1 MFLTAAEL
9 ATLTGYRQKGR
20 QLARLRQ
27 MGIPFWTNAAGQPV
41 VARADT
47 NTRSAIVPL
56 LRNLLDV
63 VLDPHPGGG
72 GKRDERG

>member
-9 ATLTGYRQKGR
+9 AILTGYRQKGR

-41 VARADT
+41 VARA
-47 NTRSAIVPL
+47 AIEGRKAPARPTQDWVPAWAGS
-56 LRNLLDV
+56 R
-63 VLDPHPGGG
+63 P
-72 GKRDERG
+72 

>member
-41 VARADT
+41 VARA
-47 NTRSAIVPL
+47 AIEGRKAPA
-56 LRNLLDV
+56 RQSQEWA
-63 VLDPHPGGG
+63 PAWAESRP
-72 GKRDERG
+72 